1 VIEATFDIPMLEG
14 YLAKEQRKA
23 IVNVLNRRISE
34 LKKGAA

>member
-1 VIEATFDIPMLEG
+1 MIEATFDIPMLEG